1 MTCGL
6 GLVPTCLG
14 QILSQSGNR
23 LYLIGNFP
31 VSFTDINPAEAVPP
45 RRPRP
50 GRQAG
55 QQCRRRPSPGRG
67 APDTRNEAGKG
78 DPPVNFTRSAAAI
91 GALVALAGAAAGCGS
106 SAGGGGT
113 SAAAAPAK
121 LTVWRMGPSVPSQ
134 VTWMNG
140 VVAQFHTQF
149 PSYKNTK
156 VVVDW
161 IPWGNRVTDWTN
173 ALTSGKGGP
182 DITELG
188 NTDTPGI
195 ATQGAL
201 ANITSNVH
209 GWSNGSGIIPGN
221 LANDTV
227 SGNVYAVPWFGG
239 VRGIWYRKDQFPKAG
254 ISSPPT
260 TWAHLV
266 TDAKALMKAY
276 PGSCG
281 RGAPSHYS
289 NAIVSFI
296 WGAGGQVA
304 TARNGKWTADLTS
317 PQSEAGLKF
326 YADLY
331 LTQHVSPS
339 KYIGETELGTP
350 GATSGGTNE
359 DFALGKLDMYIDGPW
374 AESEMTPVSTKYK
387 ADWASFPIPSENG
400 PSPAPAF
407 SGGSDLGVWVKS
419 KYQQADWDL
428 VSVMDSPAQS
438 TTFANAQGFF
448 PEFASKLSG
457 GAHAGIPV
465 MAGFAKAAAYTQI
478 APLNS
483 KNWATADETDAILP
497 TMMKALMQG
506 ANFST
511 TVSKANTQ
519 LQNVLNTGSET
530 G

>member
-1 MTCGL
+1 M
-6 GLVPTCLG
+6 
-14 QILSQSGNR
+14 
-23 LYLIGNFP
+23 
-31 VSFTDINPAEAVPP
+31 
-45 RRPRP
+45 
-50 GRQAG
+50 
-55 QQCRRRPSPGRG
+55 
-67 APDTRNEAGKG
+67 K
-78 DPPVNFTRSAAAI
+78 FTRSAAAI
-91 GALVALAGAAAGCGS
+91 GAVVALAGAAAGCGS
-106 SAGGGGT
+106 GSSGGAAP
-113 SAAAAPAK
+113 AAAVPAK
-121 LTVWRMGPSVPSQ
+121 LTVWRMGSSVPSQ

-140 VVAQFHTQF
+140 VVARFHSQF
-149 PSYKNTK
+149 PQYKKTK

-195 ATQGAL
+195 ASQGAL

-209 GWSNGSGIIPGN
+209 SWSNGSGIIAGN

-239 VRGIWYRKDQFPKAG
+239 VRGIWYRKDQFAKAG

-260 TWAHLV
+260 TWAQLI

-276 PGSCG
+276 PGTYG
-281 RGAPSHYS
+281 LGAPSNYT
-289 NAIVSFI
+289 NGIVSFI

-304 TARNGKWTADLTS
+304 VQQGGKWVAQLTS
-317 PQSEAGLKF
+317 PQSEAGIKF

-331 LTQHVSPS
+331 RTQKVSPS
-339 KYIGETELGTP
+339 KYIGQTELGAP
-350 GATSGGTNE
+350 GATSGGSNE
-359 DFALGKLDMYIDGPW
+359 DFALGKLDMYLDGPW
-374 AESEMTPVSTKYK
+374 AQSELTAVSKKYA

-400 PSPAPAF
+400 PNPAPAF

-419 KYQQADWDL
+419 KYTQADWDL
-428 VSVMDSPAQS
+428 VSTMDSPAQA

-448 PEFASKLSG
+448 PEFTAQLSG
-457 GAHAGIPV
+457 GAYAGNPV

-478 APLNS
+478 SPLNS
-483 KNWATADETDAILP
+483 KNWATADATDAIIP

-506 ANFST
+506 ANFSA

-519 LQNVLNTGSET
+519 LQNVLNTGSPSS
-530 G
+530 